1 MGALVQHRSPSLRHR
16 YASPCRARSRL
27 GTRPPLPGTITTSN
41 HRHQINQPPQN
52 PGLDTLS
59 GATPGGGDHY
69 VTVVIDP
76 TPVRDRSGPAR
87 PLDVASGRSK
97 KALKAWIAA
106 RGESWRKRF
115 EVVAM
120 DGFTGFRNT
129 VGEESPEAQRIM
141 DPYHVVSLAAGKVD
155 ECRRPSSRR
164 SPGGEGVSAIR
175 STGPSAPY

>member
-1 MGALVQHRSPSLRHR
+1 M
-16 YASPCRARSRL
+16 
-27 GTRPPLPGTITTSN
+27 
-41 HRHQINQPPQN
+41 
-52 PGLDTLS
+52 
-59 GATPGGGDHY
+59 
-69 VTVVIDP
+69 VIDP

-155 ECRRPSSRR
+155 ECRRRIQQEITGRR
-164 SPGGEGVSAIR
+164 GRQRDPLYRAQRTLLTCTGLLTDTQAERLEALLADERHAPVTATRGVYQRPVPGLPHRGTRAWGGS
-175 STGPSAPY
+175 